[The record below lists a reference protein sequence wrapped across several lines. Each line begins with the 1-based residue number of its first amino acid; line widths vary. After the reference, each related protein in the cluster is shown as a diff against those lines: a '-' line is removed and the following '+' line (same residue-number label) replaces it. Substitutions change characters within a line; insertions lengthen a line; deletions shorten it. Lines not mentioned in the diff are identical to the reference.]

1 MYILQQNC
9 RRDPKCIYAIMETA
23 TTMAYD
29 MVLIQEPAI
38 GLEGCNITS
47 GTFTL
52 YKPTQTEKYNNRI
65 ARVWLAIH
73 KQAEVERHILEER
86 NDLSSSPDI
95 QVFDVYEKVWKKEN
109 QESEEERNNKKAEK
123 EKKKKIKRRKE
134 KKKNKRKRKQNVFR
148 Q

>member
-1 MYILQQNC
+1 
-9 RRDPKCIYAIMETA
+9 META

-29 MVLIQEPAI
+29 MVLIQKPPI
-38 GLEGCNITS
+38 GLEGRNITS

-65 ARVWLAIH
+65 ARVWLAIN
-73 KQAEVERHILEER
+73 KQAEVERYILEEG

-95 QVFDVYEKVWKKEN
+95 QIFDVYENVWKKEN

-123 EKKKKIKRRKE
+123 EKTEKEKEKQKKKKTKCI
-134 KKKNKRKRKQNVFR
+134 
-148 Q
+148 